1 MSASRPIFDEAV
13 TGFRSFLR
21 KEGKA
26 DRLLWI
32 SRERITGWRTSF
44 WVFRPEELQSDA
56 MSRKFYDALRTK
68 KTSIRIDTFGEL
80 PSGMLAYVEDYG
92 GDGGHLN
99 YGIATGSRQIRVV
112 SSRFYW
118 WIASLISRLLG
129 ESPLLRSIQIPKTAD
144 PVGTDNDGAAPR
156 RV

>member
-1 MSASRPIFDEAV
+1 MTSARPILDEAV
-13 TGFRSFLR
+13 DGFRAFLR

-32 SRERITGWRTSF
+32 TRERITGWRTSF

-56 MSRKFYDALRTK
+56 VNRQFYEALRTK

-80 PSGMLAYVEDYG
+80 PGGMLAYVEDYG

-99 YGIATGSRQIRVV
+99 YGIATGSRRIRVV

-118 WIASLISRLLG
+118 WIASLISRLFG
-129 ESPLLRSIQIPKTAD
+129 ESPLLQDIQLPQMAD
-144 PVGTDNDGAAPR
+144 PVGTDNDRAAPS